1 MSDTTQFYIACLFA
15 GLLLYPV
22 VKSIIDKRKRK

>member
-1 MSDTTQFYIACLFA
+1 MSDTTQFYIACFFA

-22 VKSIIDKRKRK
+22 VKNIIDKRRKK